1 VRVTGTLLR
10 LGLGRTTW
18 PARSSSPRQRPW
30 TAPTRRPTAP
40 RRRVTART

>member
-10 LGLGRTTW
+10 LGLG
-18 PARSSSPRQRPW
+18 PADVTGAILLPRRRPW
-30 TAPTRRPTAP
+30 AAPTRRPTAP